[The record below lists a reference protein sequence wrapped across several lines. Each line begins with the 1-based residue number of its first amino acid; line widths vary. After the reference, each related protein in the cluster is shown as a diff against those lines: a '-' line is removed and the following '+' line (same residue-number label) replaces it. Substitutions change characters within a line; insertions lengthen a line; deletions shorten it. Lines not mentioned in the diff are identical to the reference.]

1 VLNSEALPPSS
12 IELNLKTLK
21 ELKMK
26 VLNTRWKLIAL
37 VPLVAIAILSI
48 GNRTGAVPD
57 QNREVREAANDV
69 GIIIQGGIVVQGGI
83 TQGQVLRFNVARLAS
98 VIPGPPNTNAHTG
111 GVNLELRVFDSQGNI
126 LASNTYVFP
135 QNQNG
140 DVNGIQSSFFDL
152 NAAQLPAS
160 AFDNTGR
167 AQLTGI
173 IRRVPGP
180 HVVPGPENTCG
191 FVASGEIF
199 NSNTGQTLVHIA
211 GAPLSS
217 CREAA

>member
-1 VLNSEALPPSS
+1 M
-12 IELNLKTLK
+12 KTLNK
-21 ELKMK
+21 
-26 VLNTRWKLIAL
+26 RSRLIAL
-37 VPLVAIAILSI
+37 LPLVTIAILLV
-48 GNRTGAVPD
+48 GNRIVPD
-57 QNREVREAANDV
+57 QNRAQAANDV

-83 TQGQVLRFNVARLAS
+83 TQGQVLRFNVARPIVA
-98 VIPGPPNTNAHTG
+98 PGPPGSNAHSG

-135 QNQNG
+135 QNQNY
-140 DVNGIQSSFFDL
+140 DPDTIQSSFFDL

-160 AFDNTGR
+160 AFDSSGR
-167 AQLTGI
+167 AQVTGI
-173 IRRVPGP
+173 VRAVPGP
-180 HVVPGPENTCG
+180 HVTVVPGPPNCG

-199 NSNTGQTLVHIA
+199 NFGDVNRQTLVHIA

>member
-1 VLNSEALPPSS
+1 M
-12 IELNLKTLK
+12 KTLNK
-21 ELKMK
+21 
-26 VLNTRWKLIAL
+26 RSRLIAL
-37 VPLVAIAILSI
+37 VSLVAVAILSI
-48 GNRTGAVPD
+48 GNRTGAVPA
-57 QNREVREAANDV
+57 QNKEVREAANDV

-98 VIPGPPNTNAHTG
+98 GHPGGA
-111 GVNLELRVFDSQGNI
+111 NLELRVFDSQGNI

-140 DVNGIQSSFFDL
+140 DVNGIESSFFDL

-167 AQLTGI
+167 AQLTGFVKSI
-173 IRRVPGP
+173 DPKNP
-180 HVVPGPENTCG
+180 NKPPNPTCG

-199 NSNTGQTLVHIA
+199 NSNTGGTLAHIA
-211 GAPLSS
+211 GTPISR